1 MPVVLPPGLTLARC
15 GQPLAHAV
23 EIAVLALPMVIATL
37 ALIPALIICPFLS
50 AAHRDL
56 VIGLLGGLRQWTLA
70 LIRPGQVTRARA
82 RGRRPASPPVMR
94 QSGRGG
100 CPCRGGTARR
110 G

>member
-56 VIGLLGGLRQWTLA
+56 VIGLLWRACGSGRS
-70 LIRPGQVTRARA
+70 RSSGRARSLVLVLA
-82 RGRRPASPPVMR
+82 GAVRLRSVRRR
-94 QSGRGG
+94 
-100 CPCRGGTARR
+100 
-110 G
+110 